1 MKKNR
6 LTIYNCL
13 APQMDTGDLIEWR
26 SKSAIGAAIRFFT
39 GENVNHSSLVV
50 RLPYD
55 GCSRRFVVEAIGSG
69 LEFRLLS
76 NQIERY
82 HGAAW
87 WYSLKKEPKK
97 PLDKMGEWA
106 LTEVSKGIKYDFA
119 DLIKQAFGR
128 VSLDAKRWF
137 CSEVVDA
144 CYIEHGIIQPDPDG
158 ARRPGEFSNLGI
170 FESKARLI

>member
-1 MKKNR
+1 MKND
-6 LTIYNCL
+6 LTTYNFL
-13 APQMDTGDLIEWR
+13 APQMNTGDLIEWR
-26 SKSAIGAAIRFFT
+26 SNSAIGSAIRFFT
-39 GENVNHSSLVV
+39 KKDVNHSSLVV
-50 RLPYD
+50 RLPYE

-76 NQIERY
+76 NQLENY
-82 HGAAW
+82 HGSAW
-87 WYSLKKEPKK
+87 WYNLKNEPKK
-97 PLDKMGEWA
+97 PLAKMGEWA

-128 VSLDAKRWF
+128 VSLDAQRWF